1 MTDQLDRAQKFENDF
16 FTQAIKQQQQRV
28 QEKPDED
35 EHGRYCLDCADV
47 ISLERIKAQPNA
59 VRCVSCQQL
68 KE

>member
-1 MTDQLDRAQKFENDF
+1 MDLFDEAQKQEQRFRER
-16 FTQAIKQQQQRV
+16 AIKQQQQRT

-47 ISLERIKAQPNA
+47 IPLARIKALPNA
-59 VRCVSCQQL
+59 VRCISCQQL

>member
-16 FTQAIKQQQQRV
+16 FTQAIKHQQQRV

-35 EHGRYCLDCADV
+35 EHGRYCLDCAGV
-47 ISLERIKAQPNA
+47 IPIARIKAIPNS
-59 VRCVSCQQL
+59 VRCVSCQQK